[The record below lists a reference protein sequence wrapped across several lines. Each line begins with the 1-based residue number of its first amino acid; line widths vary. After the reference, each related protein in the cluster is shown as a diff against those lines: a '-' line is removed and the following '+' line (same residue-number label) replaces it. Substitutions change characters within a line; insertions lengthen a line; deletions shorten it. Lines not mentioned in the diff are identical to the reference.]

1 MVTSSPQRRR
11 HNTAKNV
18 SKYCKREMNVS
29 KYCKGEMNV
38 GKYCE
43 GEMNVSK
50 YCNSNW
56 AVKLCVRK

>member
-1 MVTSSPQRRR
+1 MLV
-11 HNTAKNV
+11 NIA
-18 SKYCKREMNVS
+18 EMNVS

-38 GKYCE
+38 SKYCK
-43 GEMNVSK
+43 GEMNVSR